1 MDSDV
6 PVMGFLHGCL
16 LDAKKEI
23 AKRFDN
29 DESRYKDVW
38 EKIDRRWDN
47 KLKTPL
53 HLAGYYLNPYYYYP
67 NKIEI
72 KLDGT
77 FSEGL
82 VTCVTKMVPDSE
94 IQDKIFDELN
104 MYQNE
109 LGSFGKDI
117 ATRQRRN
124 ENFDPAK
131 WWLNHGTSSP
141 NLRKLATRILG
152 LTCSSL
158 DCERNWSDFEQVHS
172 KRRNKLL
179 HGRMSDL
186 VYVKFNSRLKHKRE
200 NKAKD
205 PIEKQVV
212 DILEDDDNEFITGVA
227 LAADDEQEEPKDHQA
242 EGEKEQ
248 EQEVAPAEPE
258 HVKRKRVVRPR
269 LKKGVKKITDINDGK
284 QYVPEIVAASSCD
297 IENDDDHDVGVHRQ
311 SASDPSSQSDSKKS
325 ISD

>member
-1 MDSDV
+1 M
-6 PVMGFLHGCL
+6 
-16 LDAKKEI
+16 DAKKEI

-53 HLAGYYLNPYYYYP
+53 HLAGYYLNPYYYYS

-72 KLDGT
+72 ESDGT

-124 ENFDPAK
+124 ENFDPGK
-131 WWLNHGTSSP
+131 LVIHLIMLQSEFYYHLLN
-141 NLRKLATRILG
+141 
-152 LTCSSL
+152 LTCTYGL
-158 DCERNWSDFEQVHS
+158 
-172 KRRNKLL
+172 
-179 HGRMSDL
+179 
-186 VYVKFNSRLKHKRE
+186 
-200 NKAKD
+200 
-205 PIEKQVV
+205 
-212 DILEDDDNEFITGVA
+212 
-227 LAADDEQEEPKDHQA
+227 
-242 EGEKEQ
+242 
-248 EQEVAPAEPE
+248 
-258 HVKRKRVVRPR
+258 
-269 LKKGVKKITDINDGK
+269 
-284 QYVPEIVAASSCD
+284 
-297 IENDDDHDVGVHRQ
+297 
-311 SASDPSSQSDSKKS
+311 
-325 ISD
+325 